1 MEMQFGFAA
10 GFMSYQT
17 SYFEPVQADSL
28 SSQAN
33 GSEPTTS
40 QLPVIREP
48 VESSMMMDFMNHAY
62 LMVSRQMGMM
72 AGSGMMANPFDTD
85 TDGSSA
91 NGESMGGLTTSSF
104 AQPMR
109 FNSTFI
115 QFSLQVFGYAMPTS
129 SSEQPS
135 RPAPLTEEP
144 VFVAE
149 TPAPVAEQPVPDS
162 ESPVPV
168 IDQVMPQVPV
178 VDELPPLDTPAAAL
192 VSGEES
198 VADAK
203 PHGPRFPIAEVSA
216 EDFKRYRL
224 RQLSTQLETSLKLE
238 LKTQD
243 GDVIT
248 LDFSQLDIVEATRFR
263 GRTHDGERYRVNS
276 YYESTKRVVNVEV
289 RGELSNAE
297 KEAINKVLS
306 AVIEAAD
313 KFFDGSLD
321 KAMKQLMSM
330 DFDTEELAEFSLR
343 MNMSKSVEVT
353 RAYQGGR
360 RNLAHLADRDN
371 GIMKV
376 LKHFAREQHKLIDLA
391 SEVLNKESAVRL
403 VKTLLPPML
412 EDPLTALVNNVQNH
426 KMAAESDAQIQNDSA
441 SETDDDDET
450 HHHHHH

>member
-17 SYFEPVQADSL
+17 SHFEPMQADSVN
-28 SSQAN
+28 SQGN
-33 GSEPTTS
+33 GSESTAS
-40 QLPVIREP
+40 QSPVTREP
-48 VESSMMMDFMNHAY
+48 VESSRVMDFMSHAY
-62 LMVSRQMGMM
+62 LMVSRQMGMV
-72 AGSGMMANPFDTD
+72 AGSGMMANPFDTG

-91 NGESMGGLTTSSF
+91 KGESMSRVTTNSF
-104 AQPMR
+104 AQPMM
-109 FNSTFI
+109 FNSAFM
-115 QFSLQVFGYAMPTS
+115 QFSLSVFGYGMPMS

-135 RPAPLTEEP
+135 SPAALTEEP

-149 TPAPVAEQPVPDS
+149 APAPVTEQPAPVS

-168 IDQVMPQVPV
+168 IDQVMPETPV
-178 VDELPPLDTPAAAL
+178 VDELPPLEEPAAAL
-192 VSGEES
+192 VEKSGS
-198 VADAK
+198 DDK
-203 PHGPRFPIAEVSA
+203 PHRSRLPIAEVSA

-248 LDFSQLDIVEATRFR
+248 LDFSQLDVVEATRFR
-263 GRTHDGERYRVNS
+263 GRTHDGDRYRVNGS
-276 YYESTKRVVNVEV
+276 YESTRRVVNVEV
-289 RGELSNAE
+289 RGDLSNAE
-297 KEAINKVLS
+297 KEAINNVLS

-321 KAMKQLMSM
+321 KAMKQLMSL
-330 DFDTEELAEFSLR
+330 DFDTEELAEFSLQ

-360 RNLAHLADRDN
+360 GHLANLADRDN
-371 GIMKV
+371 GITKV
-376 LKHFAREQHKLIDLA
+376 LKHFAREQHKLIELA

-426 KMAAESDAQIQNDSA
+426 KMAAESDSPIQNGSA
-441 SETDDDDET
+441 SEADDDDET
-450 HHHHHH
+450 HHHHH

>member
-17 SYFEPVQADSL
+17 SHFEPAQADSL

-48 VESSMMMDFMNHAY
+48 VESSMMMDFMSHAY

-72 AGSGMMANPFDTD
+72 AGSGMMANPFDTG

-104 AQPMR
+104 AQPMT

-115 QFSLQVFGYAMPTS
+115 QFSLQVFGYGMPTS

-149 TPAPVAEQPVPDS
+149 TSAPVAEQP

-168 IDQVMPQVPV
+168 IDQAMPEVPV
-178 VDELPPLDTPAAAL
+178 VDELPPLEGPAAAL
-192 VSGEES
+192 VEES
-198 VADAK
+198 GADDK
-203 PHGPRFPIAEVSA
+203 PHRSRFPIAEVSA

-263 GRTHDGERYRVNS
+263 GRTHDGERYRVHS
-276 YYESTKRVVNVEV
+276 FE
-289 RGELSNAE
+289 
-297 KEAINKVLS
+297 
-306 AVIEAAD
+306 
-313 KFFDGSLD
+313 
-321 KAMKQLMSM
+321 
-330 DFDTEELAEFSLR
+330 
-343 MNMSKSVEVT
+343 
-353 RAYQGGR
+353 R
-360 RNLAHLADRDN
+360 RNR
-371 GIMKV
+371 GSRQV
-376 LKHFAREQHKLIDLA
+376 F
-391 SEVLNKESAVRL
+391 
-403 VKTLLPPML
+403 
-412 EDPLTALVNNVQNH
+412 
-426 KMAAESDAQIQNDSA
+426 
-441 SETDDDDET
+441 
-450 HHHHHH
+450 